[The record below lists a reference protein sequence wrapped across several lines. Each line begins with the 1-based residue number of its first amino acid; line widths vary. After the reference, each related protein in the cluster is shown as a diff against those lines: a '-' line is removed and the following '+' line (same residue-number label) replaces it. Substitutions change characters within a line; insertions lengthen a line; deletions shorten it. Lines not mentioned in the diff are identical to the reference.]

1 MEILRFLAA
10 GNVDDGK
17 SRIISTRNIQ
27 KIKYK
32 NSMNKFIDGNVSYT
46 INKKVLLDTHC
57 VSNREELFSVLL
69 NE

>member
-1 MEILRFLAA
+1 
-10 GNVDDGK
+10 
-17 SRIISTRNIQ
+17 
-27 KIKYK
+27 
-32 NSMNKFIDGNVSYT
+32 MNKFIDGNVSYT